1 MFDFTP
7 LLLWGRSYL
16 NCNFDVKYWNP
27 YLIGYGPLQINRE
40 LNEASNLVPINT
52 GIAVYKNW
60 AQNTNIPIPLHP
72 HAYNLSYWCQKK
84 IYVPDSISWL
94 LCTIPRHWNHKVRK
108 KKGKQ
113 FLEKDN
119 KKRWNLWKILKSL
132 LLFIFFSVEIK

>member
-84 IYVPDSISWL
+84 NIRTWFHFLASLYHPTTLKSN
-94 LCTIPRHWNHKVRK
+94 THNRNEKHPQ
-108 KKGKQ
+108 KG
-113 FLEKDN
+113 
-119 KKRWNLWKILKSL
+119 WKIHLILAISSWKSFNYFL
-132 LLFIFFSVEIK
+132 I